1 MKMLEKLNLDPTK
14 RIKTLSKGN
23 REKVQLILVMS
34 RRAKLYCLDEPIAGV
49 DPAARDYILST
60 IINNYEPDA
69 TILLSTHLITDVENI
84 LDEVV
89 FIQNG
94 HIKMQAEV
102 EDIRCKEG
110 KSVDDLFREVFK
122 C

>member
-1 MKMLEKLNLDPTK
+1 
-14 RIKTLSKGN
+14 
-23 REKVQLILVMS
+23 MS

-49 DPAARDYILST
+49 DPAA
-60 IINNYEPDA
+60 
-69 TILLSTHLITDVENI
+69 TILLSTHLISDVENI

-94 HIKMQAEV
+94 HIRMQEEV
-102 EDIRCKEG
+102 ETIRDKEG